1 MKIRN
6 KSAFI
11 AILVLILQL
20 INLPAQAVD
29 LSATEITDAKGR
41 VEVKKTVDAVF
52 KKLHS
57 NLKLAGSMKRLDGG
71 DKVRTYEKSAAE
83 MALKDTCILGVKEQ
97 SIFEVPQVLG
107 QEAVK
112 QLSAQ
117 QGTILFKVVTGSNF
131 QVQTAD
137 VIAGVKGTLFGLD
150 IVDNFVN
157 MIETPAL
164 QLGTLFP
171 GATSVSVYEG
181 EVELTHRQTN
191 QKTTLKQGESI
202 TAVSKVL
209 MALDPILSGGFTK
222 KQIFDPVQRLTQ
234 DFSRQAADLIN
245 IGANIQ
251 GLSQFQGLGNFN
263 NSLETNPLT
272 KMFSGMDEGLRKQV
286 AGIEGKMGLTSA
298 YERIGNNEYIELGKD
313 ISEAFGKEFKADFS
327 KFRKESRPFTVTDR
341 YKEVLIGNQIFAAC
355 KASASSRS
363 AKFEPIGEGLQLSEG
378 NAAFRVHRFNNTST
392 DLEFIASH
400 YTADKKLVTTVKVIK
415 GELYGRIPGSLEHFR
430 VPNKEMSFVYDT
442 ETGQGNWVQA
452 APGTLDKDLSD
463 YQFNVAKRLGE
474 EKARHDKQSNEKKKE
489 LGKKVLNK
497 IKVKKFW

>member
-6 KSAFI
+6 KTAFI
-11 AILVLILQL
+11 SILILATL
-20 INLPAQAVD
+20 FLSLPAQAVD

-107 QEAVK
+107 QEAIK

-137 VIAGVKGTLFGLD
+137 VIAGVKGTLFELD

-164 QLGTLFP
+164 QLGTLYP
-171 GATSVSVYEG
+171 GATNVSVYKG

-191 QKTTLKQGESI
+191 QKRTLKEGESI
-202 TAVSKVL
+202 TAVSSLL
-209 MALDPILSGGFTK
+209 MGLDPILNGGFTSL
-222 KQIFDPVQRLTQ
+222 QNFVPIDRLTQ
-234 DFSRQAADLIN
+234 RFSSQAASLLN
-245 IGANIQ
+245 VGANVQ

-263 NSLETNPLT
+263 NVIETNRLT
-272 KMFSGMDEGLRKQV
+272 KMFSGMDESLRKQV
-286 AGIEGKMGLTSA
+286 AGLERKMGLTSA
-298 YERIGNNEYIELGKD
+298 YEFIGNNEYLELGKD

-341 YKEVLIGNQIFAAC
+341 YKEVLIGNQVFAAC

-378 NAAFRVHRFNNTST
+378 NAAFRVHRFKNTST

-400 YTADKKLVTTVKVIK
+400 YAADKKLVTTVKLIK
-415 GELYGRIPGSLEHFR
+415 GELYGRIPGSLEHFK
-430 VPNKEMSFVYDT
+430 VPANEMSFVYDT
-442 ETGQGNWVQA
+442 ETGQGSWVKA
-452 APGTLDKDLSD
+452 APGALDKDLAD
-463 YQFNVAKRLGE
+463 YQFNVAKRLNE
-474 EKARHDKQSNEKKKE
+474 EKARHDEQSDEKKKE

-497 IKVKKFW
+497 IKIKKFW

>member
-6 KSAFI
+6 NSAFI
-11 AILVLILQL
+11 LIIVIIAQL
-20 INLPAQAVD
+20 ASLPVQAVD

-97 SIFEVPQVLG
+97 SIFEVPQALG
-107 QEAVK
+107 QEAIK

-117 QGTILFKVVTGSNF
+117 QGTILFKVVSGSNF

-137 VIAGVKGTLFGLD
+137 VIAGVKGTLFGID

-157 MIETPAL
+157 LIETPAL

-171 GATSVSVYEG
+171 GATSVSVYKG

-191 QKTTLKQGESI
+191 QKITLNEGESI
-202 TAVSKVL
+202 TAVSALL
-209 MALDPILSGGFTK
+209 MGLDPILNGGFTT
-222 KQIFDPVQRLTQ
+222 KQYFRPIEKLTR
-234 DFSRQAADLIN
+234 DFSNQAASLIN
-245 IGANIQ
+245 LEANLQ

-263 NSLETNPLT
+263 TSLGTNRLT
-272 KMFSGMDEGLRKQV
+272 SMFSGMDESLQKQV
-286 AGIEGKMGLTSA
+286 AELERQSGLTSIGE
-298 YERIGNNEYIELGKD
+298 YLGNNEYIEIGKD
-313 ISEAFGKEFKADFS
+313 VSEAFGKEFKADFS
-327 KFRKESRPFTVTDR
+327 KFNKESRPFTVSDR
-341 YKEVLIGNQIFAAC
+341 YKEVMIGNQVFAAC
-355 KASASSRS
+355 KASADSRS
-363 AKFEPIGEGLQLSEG
+363 AKFEPIGEGLQLNEG
-378 NAAFRVHRFNNTST
+378 NAAFRVHRFKNTST

-400 YTADKKLVTTVKVIK
+400 YAADKKLVTTVKLLK

-442 ETGQGNWVQA
+442 ETGQGNWVTA
-452 APGTLDKDLSD
+452 ASGALDKDLAN
-463 YQFNVAKRLGE
+463 YQFNVAKRLNE
-474 EKARHDKQSNEKKKE
+474 EKARHDKQSTEKKKE
-489 LGKKVLNK
+489 VGKKILNK
-497 IKVKKFW
+497 IKIKKFW